1 MTAQS
6 MLFMANGIEKE
17 EWFYLIASIL
27 LLVAAIVLVVIILIQ
42 SNSSKGLSGA
52 IAGGSETFYGRNK
65 GKSIDKKLMI
75 VTIAVTVAFAILT
88 LAVFSIQTNSKTI
101 QDWWNDLIGSNTS
114 TNTSTDTE
122 INEEDV
128 NKDTSTDTATDTS
141 SADVTE

>member
-1 MTAQS
+1 M
-6 MLFMANGIEKE
+6 
-17 EWFYLIASIL
+17 
-27 LLVAAIVLVVIILIQ
+27 
-42 SNSSKGLSGA
+42 
-52 IAGGSETFYGRNK
+52 
-65 GKSIDKKLMI
+65 
-75 VTIAVTVAFAILT
+75 T

-128 NKDTSTDTATDTS
+128 KDTSTDAAPDTS